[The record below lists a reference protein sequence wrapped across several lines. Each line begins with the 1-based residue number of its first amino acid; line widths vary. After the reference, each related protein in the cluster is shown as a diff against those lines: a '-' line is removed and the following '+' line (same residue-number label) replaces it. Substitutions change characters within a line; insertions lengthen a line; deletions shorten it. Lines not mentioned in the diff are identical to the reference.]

1 MANMPFSRTSAFF
14 DRMSNQSRP
23 LLPLHEK
30 RRNSNDYDLQEL
42 PPDVEEALLSENES
56 RKDRLTLRSPSP
68 MDAFEGRPSSAGS
81 SSKQKGRVHFFAG
94 PPPPIARSVM
104 VQDPARSSISPRGG
118 RSVLGSKLDAQP
130 TLGSSFFETPW
141 QKRSSHIP
149 DSIWRSLQRRE
160 KNLGRELQDLLDMQA
175 SSLVAGSGPTSSVG
189 TSDFDAFSD
198 DGSSTPTATFYSA
211 VSSRSRMTATLDN
224 PPRANAR
231 GNVIPIRQPRPQK
244 PRGLRAARSGL
255 TKAISALTDIKYEE
269 DSHLRTAIAERKKAL
284 SLIRKLSA
292 KQEGISNELDMLSDE
307 SEEPLAKELRDLASQ
322 HDALDAQIR
331 EMEEKL
337 AGMKNRRRW
346 LGRKMDDVRNR
357 REAGLSG
364 YKGAL
369 REVEGELEALVRRPR
384 IEPLDTEALAQDLQ
398 DDQSGVT
405 SPTDFMTGED
415 FLKLIPERRTVDM
428 AVEWWE
434 GELRILEAR
443 RKQVNKDREALE
455 GGSELWQRSIKLVSD
470 FEASLRSLMNGGTKG
485 KSKDGTSPPGEIM
498 EAQLSHMEEVIREL
512 DNHLKEAE
520 ENNWNLLICA
530 VGAELEAFQEAESV
544 LRRSLGI
551 DATQVLSSQDTEETK
566 EEDKSTRQQSQK
578 SDAEKDD
585 GGDKP
590 GYYPPS
596 ESDNEVP
603 SDLLGAHDSHDEQDE
618 PSPSETKKRT
628 PPLFRRESSSNDPP
642 PEFLAEHDP
651 DSESD
656 SRR

>member
-1 MANMPFSRTSAFF
+1 MPFSRTSAFF
-14 DRMSNQSRP
+14 DRMSTQSRP

-42 PPDVEEALLSENES
+42 SAEVEDALISENES
-56 RKDRLTLRSPSP
+56 RKERLTLRSPSP
-68 MDAFEGRPSSAGS
+68 MAAFEVRPGSAGS
-81 SSKQKGRVHFFAG
+81 SSKLKGRVHFFAG
-94 PPPPIARSVM
+94 PPPPIARSVII
-104 VQDPARSSISPRGG
+104 QDSARSPISPRDS
-118 RSVLGSKLDAQP
+118 RVVPGSKLAVQS
-130 TLGSSFFETPW
+130 TFGGSFFESPYH
-141 QKRSSHIP
+141 RRAAHP
-149 DSIWRSLQRRE
+149 ADSVWRNLQRRE

-175 SSLVAGSGPTSSVG
+175 ASLVAGSEPSSISP
-189 TSDFDAFSD
+189 SDFDAFSD

-231 GNVIPIRQPRPQK
+231 GNVIPIRQPRPQR

-255 TKAISALTDIKYEE
+255 SKAISALTDIKYEE
-269 DSHLRTAIAERKKAL
+269 DSHLTTAITERRKAL
-284 SLIRKLSA
+284 AQIRKLVA
-292 KQEGISNELDMLSDE
+292 RQEGISNELEVLSDE
-307 SEEPLAKELRDLASQ
+307 SEEPLARELRDLTTQ
-322 HDALDAQIR
+322 HDALDAEIR

-337 AGMKNRRRW
+337 VGMKNRRRW
-346 LGRKMDDVRNR
+346 LGRKMEDVTNR

-369 REVEGELEALVRRPR
+369 REVGGQLDALVRRPR
-384 IEPLDTEALAQDLQ
+384 IEPLDMEALAQDLR
-398 DDQSGVT
+398 DDQSGV
-405 SPTDFMTGED
+405 SSQPDFMTGED
-415 FLKLIPERRTVDM
+415 FLQLIPERRTVEM

-443 RKQVNKDREALE
+443 KKQVNKEREALE

-470 FEASLRSLMNGGTKG
+470 FEAGLRGLMNGGTKG
-485 KSKDGTSPPGEIM
+485 KSRDGTPPPGEIM
-498 EAQLSHMEEVIREL
+498 EAQLSHMEEVIQKL
-512 DNHLKEAE
+512 DTHLKEAE

-551 DATQVLSSQDTEETK
+551 DATQVLESQDSRTVEE
-566 EEDKSTRQQSQK
+566 
-578 SDAEKDD
+578 
-585 GGDKP
+585 GGKP
-590 GYYPPS
+590 KRHESGNDSESKHKPDYPPS

-603 SDLLGAHDSHDEQDE
+603 LDLLGAHDSHDEQDE
-618 PSPSETKKRT
+618 PSPDATRKQS
-628 PPLFRRESSSNDPP
+628 PPGLRRESSSNDPP